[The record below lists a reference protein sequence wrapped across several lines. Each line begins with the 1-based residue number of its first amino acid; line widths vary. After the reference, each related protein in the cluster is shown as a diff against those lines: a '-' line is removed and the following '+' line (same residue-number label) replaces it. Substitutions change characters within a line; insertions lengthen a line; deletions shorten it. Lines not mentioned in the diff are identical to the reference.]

1 MTHIKFEIP
10 PRPKGRPRFANGQ
23 VYTPNSTKVYE
34 ESIAQEY
41 LLKKGKKYLGPVSMF
56 ITFNYKIPN
65 SRLKELKNGQVCVE
79 KADLDNLIKIVG
91 DSLNGIAYLDDK
103 QVHKIVAEKKWADSN
118 SVDVMIFEREEDDGS

>member
-10 PRPKGRPRFANGQ
+10 PRPKGRPRFAKGHA
-23 VYTPNSTKVYE
+23 YTPNATKIYE
-34 ESIAQEY
+34 DSMAQEY
-41 LLKKGKKYLGPVSMF
+41 LLKNGKKYLGPVSLF

-65 SRLKELKNGQVCVE
+65 SRIKELKHGQVCTE

-103 QVHKIVAEKKWADSN
+103 QVYKIVAEKKWADSN
-118 SVDVMIFEREEDDGS
+118 SVDVMIFEYDEPLT

>member
-10 PRPKGRPRFANGQ
+10 PRPKGRPRFANGHA
-23 VYTPNSTKVYE
+23 YTPNATKIYE
-34 ESIAQEY
+34 DSMAQEY
-41 LLKKGKKYLGPVSMF
+41 LLKKGKKYLGPVSLF

-65 SRLKELKNGQVCVE
+65 SRIKELKHGQVCTE

-103 QVHKIVAEKKWADSN
+103 QVYKIVA
-118 SVDVMIFEREEDDGS
+118 

>member
-10 PRPKGRPRFANGQ
+10 PRPKGRPRFANGHA
-23 VYTPNSTKVYE
+23 YTPNATKIYE
-34 ESIAQEY
+34 DSMAQEY
-41 LLKKGKKYLGPVSMF
+41 LLKNGKKYLGPVSLF

-65 SRLKELKNGQVCVE
+65 SRIKELKHGQVCTE

-103 QVHKIVAEKKWADSN
+103 QVYKIVAEKKWADSN
-118 SVDVMIFEREEDDGS
+118 SVDVMIFEREEDNGS